1 MKQNQ
6 KFKKYYNFRTDL
18 EDHPDAWL
26 YIIVG
31 GRNTGKTYS
40 ALRYYYEIGT
50 PNIFIKRIN
59 DDIDL
64 LCSGNALGKKA
75 AEYELDLSPY
85 KPINRDLGTAI
96 KAFKIR
102 KGLGGYYSTNE
113 EGSAAGSPI
122 AYIASLHAVSK
133 IKGFDMTEA
142 EAMIFD
148 EFIPEPWE
156 RIDRKEGEQLMELYK
171 TVSRDRILR
180 GRGELKLIC
189 LANAVAIW
197 NPTLETLGLVD
208 KVADMAMRKQE
219 VFYDEYKRIFI
230 RILETPEEM
239 IEAEKDTGLYRT
251 MHDTD
256 WGRVA
261 YSNEFA
267 YNDFTN
273 VRKVALKGY
282 RILCE
287 IDYKRKKY
295 YIYTNEEGFYYMTH
309 SRQDTTR
316 KYNLDQEMSSEAFYY
331 DVAIDMFNA
340 AIDGRAAFETYSMY
354 DMIINFKRR
363 FVIR

>member
-1 MKQNQ
+1 MSK
-6 KFKKYYNFRTDL
+6 KFTRYYDIREDL
-18 EDHPDAWL
+18 KDYPDAWL
-26 YIIVG
+26 YVIVG

-40 ALRYYYEIGT
+40 ALRYYYEKNL

-75 AEYELDLSPY
+75 SEYELDVSPY
-85 KPINRDLGTAI
+85 KPINRDFGSRI

-102 KGLGGYYSTNE
+102 KGLGGYYQTTE
-113 EGSAAGSPI
+113 EGSASGTPI

-180 GRGELKLIC
+180 GRHELKLLC

-197 NPTLETLGLVD
+197 NPTLETIGLVD
-208 KVADMAMRKQE
+208 KVADMAMKKQE
-219 VFYDEYKRIFI
+219 TFYDEYKRIFI

-239 IEAEKDTGLYRT
+239 LEAEKDTGIYRT
-251 MHDTD
+251 MHDTS
-256 WGRVA
+256 WGRMA

-273 VRKVALKGY
+273 IRKVALKGY
-282 RILCE
+282 KILCE

-295 YIYTNEEGFYYMTH
+295 YIYTNEDGNYYMTF
-309 SRQDTTR
+309 SRQKTDR
-316 KYNLDQEMSSEAFYY
+316 IYHLDQEMSSEAFYY
-331 DVAIDMFNA
+331 DIAIDFFSA
-340 AIDGRAAFETYSMY
+340 AIDGKASFETYSMY
-354 DMIINFKRR
+354 DMIVNFKKR
-363 FVIR
+363 FIIR